1 MEPLKE
7 LSAYGQSAWLDS
19 ISRDLLRSGKL
30 SGLVASGVRGVTS
43 NPAIFEKAIA
53 HSNDYDQQIAK
64 LARDNDAVSILR
76 VLVIDDIKAACDA
89 LLQLYEE
96 TGGRDGFVSVE
107 VSPHLADDTL
117 RTIAEAQGL
126 WHDINR
132 PNVLIKVPATEAGI
146 PAIKALIS
154 DGINVNATLLFS
166 REVYAK
172 VASAYIAGLEAL
184 PRNTNLAT
192 IASAASFFIS
202 RIDNKVDG
210 LLSEK
215 IAGGAEREQLGAMK
229 GKTAIANAKLAFQ
242 LWRKIYSG
250 ARWTKLAKRGACP
263 QRLLWA
269 STGTKDKAF
278 SDVMYVDE
286 LVGPSTVNTM
296 PPETLEA
303 YRDHGKP
310 ALRIE
315 TGLAEASEHLASLEQ
330 CGVSLDQATT
340 ELLADGLARFKGAAE
355 SLLAAIEQKRRAAL
369 MARV

>member
-7 LSAYGQSAWLDS
+7 LNAYGQSVWLDNV
-19 ISRDLLRSGKL
+19 SRSLLRSGKL
-30 SGLVASGVRGVTS
+30 SKLVASGVTGVTS

-53 HSNDYDQQIAK
+53 YSDDYDQQIAM
-64 LARDNDAVSILR
+64 LARDKDAVAILR
-76 VLVIDDIKAACDA
+76 ILIIDDIKAACDV
-89 LLQLYEE
+89 LLRIYEE

-107 VSPHLADDTL
+107 VSPQLADDTL
-117 RTIAEAQGL
+117 GTIAEAQGL

-132 PNVLIKVPATEAGI
+132 PNLLIKVPATDAGI

-166 REVYAK
+166 RDMYAK
-172 VASAYIAGLEAL
+172 VATAYIAGLEAL
-184 PRNTNLAT
+184 PRSANLAT

-202 RIDNKVDG
+202 RLDNKVDA

-215 IAGGAEREQLGAMK
+215 VGAGQLGAMK
-229 GKTAIANAKLAFQ
+229 GKTAIANAKLAFH
-242 LWRKIYSG
+242 LWRQIYSS

-269 STGTKDKAF
+269 STGTKDKSF

-286 LVGPSTVNTM
+286 LVGPNTVNTM
-296 PPETLEA
+296 PPDTLEA

-310 ALRIE
+310 GLRLE
-315 TGLAEASEHLASLEQ
+315 TGLAEAGAQLASLEQ
-330 CGVSLDQATT
+330 CGISLDQATA
-340 ELLADGLARFKGAAE
+340 ELLADGLARFKSAAE
-355 SLLAAIEQKRRAAL
+355 SLLVAIEQKRRAAL
-369 MARV
+369 TVRV